1 MSSEQHY
8 VRPED
13 VETQQ
18 FPWGTLKWM
27 STPDVTGGSEF
38 STGIVQLDP
47 GEGHERHDHPDSEEV
62 LYVVSGEGTQTVAD
76 DEFDVA
82 AGDLVQIPAGV
93 EHSTVNTGW
102 EPLKLVAVY
111 GPPGPE
117 DVLAEHP
124 DCEILPPGEL
134 PE

>member
-1 MSSEQHY
+1 MSSERHY
-8 VRPED
+8 VRPSD

-18 FPWGTLKWM
+18 FPWGTLKWLN
-27 STPDVTGGSEF
+27 TPEVTGASEF
-38 STGIVQLDP
+38 STGVVQLDP
-47 GEGHERHDHPDSEEV
+47 GKGHERHDHPDSEEV

-76 DEFDVA
+76 EEFDIA

-93 EHSTVNTGW
+93 EHSTVNTAW
-102 EPLKLVAVY
+102 EPLKLIAVY

-124 DCEILPPGEL
+124 DCEIVPAGEL